1 MDLILKYFP
10 ELSSRQKNHFINLIK
25 LYPIWNSRI
34 NIISRKDIQHL
45 EERHILH
52 SLAIAKLI
60 QFKSQTAILDLG
72 TGGGFPGIPL
82 ALLFPEAHFILVD
95 SIGKKIKVVNEI
107 VKELDLKNVST
118 RHARA
123 EELKERFDFV
133 ISRAVAPLNKMDS
146 WTRNKIKDKDIN
158 DMPNGLIYLK
168 GGDMEEELKDIKM
181 RATIIPISNWFT
193 EAFFSTKIIV
203 YLKKRLIL
211 HSQ

>member
-10 ELSSRQKNHFINLIK
+10 ELTTLQKNRFNKLIQ
-25 LYPIWNSRI
+25 LYPAWNTKI
-34 NIISRKDIQHL
+34 NVISRKDIQHL

-52 SLAIAKLI
+52 SLAIAKQI
-60 QFKSQTAILDLG
+60 EFKPQTTVLDLG

-82 ALLFPEAHFILVD
+82 ALLFPETQFMLVD

-107 VKELDLKNVST
+107 AKALELKNVST

-133 ISRAVAPLNKMDS
+133 VSRAVAPIDKIDS
-146 WTRNKIKDKDIN
+146 WTRDKILKKDFN
-158 DMPNGLIYLK
+158 DLPNGLLCLK
-168 GGDMEEELKDIKM
+168 GGDMEEELKSIRK
-181 RATIIPISNWFT
+181 RATIVPVSNWFT
-193 EAFFSTKIIV
+193 ETFFSTKMIV